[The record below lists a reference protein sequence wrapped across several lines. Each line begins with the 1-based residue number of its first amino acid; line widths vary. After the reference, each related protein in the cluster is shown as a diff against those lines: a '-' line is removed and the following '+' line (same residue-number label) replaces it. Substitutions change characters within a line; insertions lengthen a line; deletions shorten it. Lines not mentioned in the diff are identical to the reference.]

1 MINLDLK
8 NKIAECCYQEMINNR
23 ICIVNKLK
31 NPLTMNFPN
40 FPIKSTQPVSQAF
53 LQISIND
60 FQQACSHIKNLP
72 YKKTSVKSNLLL
84 VLEEKQGTCGSK
96 HALLKKLAEENGF
109 DALQLKIGIYKM
121 TPQNTPGIGNTIPAK
136 IQFIPEAHAYLV
148 FDNVR
153 LDFTRANSRP
163 LKDEDILQEMSIDA
177 DEMSLRKEQLH
188 KEFMAQW
195 CQQNNLDFGEIWK
208 IREACME
215 KLSA

>member
-1 MINLDLK
+1 
-8 NKIAECCYQEMINNR
+8 
-23 ICIVNKLK
+23 
-31 NPLTMNFPN
+31 MNFPN
-40 FPIKSTQPVSQAF
+40 FPIQPNGPISQAF
-53 LQISIND
+53 LQIDIND
-60 FQQACSHIKNLP
+60 FQQACFHVKNLP
-72 YKKTSVKSNLLL
+72 YKRTSAKSNLLL
-84 VLEEKQGTCGSK
+84 VLEEKRGTCGSK

-109 DALQLKIGIYKM
+109 GNIQLTIGIYKM
-121 TPQNTPGIGNTIPAK
+121 TPQNTPGIGNTISAK

-195 CQQNNLDFGEIWK
+195 CQQNNLDFSKIWE
-208 IREACME
+208 IREVCIQ
-215 KLSA
+215 KLSV